1 MPKFPISTPSESTAA
16 QLGGKPSVFKE
27 VLNNASCQGLSEGG
41 FKARAQPPPFQQNA
55 DDIMTISFPKT
66 EKAGMALR
74 SWS

>member
-1 MPKFPISTPSESTAA
+1 M
-16 QLGGKPSVFKE
+16 FKE

-74 SWS
+74 SWG